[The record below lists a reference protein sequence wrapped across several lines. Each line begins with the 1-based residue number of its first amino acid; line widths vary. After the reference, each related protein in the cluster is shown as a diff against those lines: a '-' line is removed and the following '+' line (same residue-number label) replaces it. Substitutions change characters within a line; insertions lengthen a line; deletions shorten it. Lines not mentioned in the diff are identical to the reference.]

1 LTNRIKS
8 TLEAIG
14 IISKEVRQLA
24 EDKKVKRKNCVECD
38 GVLTHAGAYFCEECA
53 PTFYNEVSKDDEEE
67 SE

>member
-1 LTNRIKS
+1 MTNRIKS

-14 IISKEVRQLA
+14 IISREVRQMS
-24 EDKKVKRKNCVECD
+24 DGIDVDRKQCVECD